1 MSARE
6 LIAEGLHRS
15 GGLRVLERVAR
26 SYEVRRD
33 ANSRWPRM
41 SRVAS
46 GKFAILC
53 YHRVGAG
60 GIPFYSEL
68 PAEAFEAQMKFL
80 RKHYR
85 VVSLEQL
92 LREIRDPESKG
103 QAVAI
108 TFDDGYRGL
117 YTEALPI
124 LKKYQIPATVYLI
137 AGAVE
142 TGEVAWYD
150 RIFLALQTVPQGV
163 FEIELGRAY
172 RFDLATP
179 ASRVAAASQIN
190 ACLREIPDERRREY
204 CAALE
209 KRVALPPDE
218 LANRMLSW
226 DQVREMERAGIV
238 FGAHTMSHP
247 ALSRLKPQDAERELR
262 ESRRLIEERLKRPV
276 ADFAFPFGKPAD
288 CGEGADALLERCGY
302 RSAVTTSD
310 GINRTGANPY
320 RLRRPGIDLNGPLS
334 LFAFHMNQAFLR
346 GQEEPE
352 AGALPQDSSA
362 VAAEDSA
369 HAMESRVKLD
379 A

>member
-33 ANSRWPRM
+33 ANSHWPRM

-117 YTEALPI
+117 Y
-124 LKKYQIPATVYLI
+124 
-137 AGAVE
+137 
-142 TGEVAWYD
+142 
-150 RIFLALQTVPQGV
+150 
-163 FEIELGRAY
+163 
-172 RFDLATP
+172 
-179 ASRVAAASQIN
+179 
-190 ACLREIPDERRREY
+190 
-204 CAALE
+204 
-209 KRVALPPDE
+209 
-218 LANRMLSW
+218 
-226 DQVREMERAGIV
+226 
-238 FGAHTMSHP
+238 
-247 ALSRLKPQDAERELR
+247 
-262 ESRRLIEERLKRPV
+262 
-276 ADFAFPFGKPAD
+276 
-288 CGEGADALLERCGY
+288 
-302 RSAVTTSD
+302 
-310 GINRTGANPY
+310 
-320 RLRRPGIDLNGPLS
+320 
-334 LFAFHMNQAFLR
+334 
-346 GQEEPE
+346 
-352 AGALPQDSSA
+352 
-362 VAAEDSA
+362 
-369 HAMESRVKLD
+369 
-379 A
+379 